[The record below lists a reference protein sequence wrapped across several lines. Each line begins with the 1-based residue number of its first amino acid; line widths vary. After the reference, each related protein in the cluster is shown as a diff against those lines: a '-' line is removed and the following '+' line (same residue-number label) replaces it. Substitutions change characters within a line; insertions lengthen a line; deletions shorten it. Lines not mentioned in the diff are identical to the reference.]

1 MLMTLKCWKIWF
13 WLHTMRLMQRL
24 KLWPKRGWRSQP
36 VVSIL
41 AVWNFRFR
49 KINVRTIYWTADKT
63 YSPLSFFR
71 EPFGAE
77 NSSASAEKKEILI
90 PQLITALQDVYENIK
105 VCEICGNYDTENPCS
120 ICRSAA
126 RDTGLLCVVQDIS
139 DLWALERG
147 GLYKGRYHVLG
158 GVLSAIE
165 GITPEDLN
173 IDKLVKRIET
183 EAISEIILALPATV
197 DGQITMHYISS
208 LLKDKI

>member
-1 MLMTLKCWKIWF
+1 MI
-13 WLHTMRLMQRL
+13 
-24 KLWPKRGWRSQP
+24 
-36 VVSIL
+36 
-41 AVWNFRFR
+41 R
-49 KINVRTIYWTADKT
+49 KIHAQYAVLPQETPGFCA
-63 YSPLSFFR
+63 LFR
-71 EPFGAE
+71 
-77 NSSASAEKKEILI
+77 
-90 PQLITALQDVYENIK
+90 
-105 VCEICGNYDTENPCS
+105 
-120 ICRSAA
+120 
-126 RDTGLLCVVQDIS
+126 IS

-208 LLKDKI
+208 LLKDKNIKISSLAQGIPVGGELDYMDDGTIKLALDLRKQL

>member
-1 MLMTLKCWKIWF
+1 MSGQYIEQLIKLIARFPSLGSRSARRIVLQLLK
-13 WLHTMRLMQRL
+13 
-24 KLWPKRGWRSQP
+24 
-36 VVSIL
+36 
-41 AVWNFRFR
+41 
-49 KINVRTIYWTADKT
+49 
-63 YSPLSFFR
+63 
-71 EPFGAE
+71 
-77 NSSASAEKKEILI
+77 KKEILI

-208 LLKDKI
+208 LLKDKNIKISSLAQGIPVGGELDYMDDGTIKLALDLRKQL